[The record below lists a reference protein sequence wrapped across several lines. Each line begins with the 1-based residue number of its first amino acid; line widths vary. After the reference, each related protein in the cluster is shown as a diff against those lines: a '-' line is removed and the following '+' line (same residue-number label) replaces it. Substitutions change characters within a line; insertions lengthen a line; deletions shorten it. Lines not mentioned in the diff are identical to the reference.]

1 MRQRYAKH
9 NGSPR
14 GPRRSKKM
22 TTTENIR
29 NIELMI
35 TKLDDMISDEKN
47 VAKRLYFFAIR
58 DHCYFAAAYLRRGQ
72 NDRAGI
78 HLDAAK
84 TMLKRVGA

>member
-1 MRQRYAKH
+1 MLNITGAREA
-9 NGSPR
+9 
-14 GPRRSKKM
+14 PRRSKKM

-47 VAKRLYFFAIR
+47 VAKKYNLFAIR
-58 DHCYFAAAYLRRGQ
+58 DHCYFAAACLRRGQ

-84 TMLKRVGA
+84 MMLKRVGA